1 MLTGTRH
8 IVLRDV
14 TRGCPHDDV
23 AHLDLQRVSL
33 QEDGFLLDGQLFLLR
48 SVVRVVCIFLLRAL
62 GESGAYWQLQR
73 VLLLCDAQAGDQLLV
88 DRRIGLHAPQQRH
101 RVVDDR
107 PFIVQRPG
115 RILLACGLV
124 DPGLRQKLG
133 ERRRPSRDGRTR
145 CG

>member
-1 MLTGTRH
+1 VLTGTRH

-62 GESGAYWQLQR
+62 GESGADRQLQ
-73 VLLLCDAQAGDQLLV
+73 
-88 DRRIGLHAPQQRH
+88 
-101 RVVDDR
+101 
-107 PFIVQRPG
+107 
-115 RILLACGLV
+115 
-124 DPGLRQKLG
+124 
-133 ERRRPSRDGRTR
+133 
-145 CG
+145 

>member
-33 QEDGFLLDGQLFLLR
+33 QEDGFLLDGQLLLFRRLVRVFRIVLLR
-48 SVVRVVCIFLLRAL
+48 GLS
-62 GESGAYWQLQR
+62 ESGADRQLQR

-115 RILLACGLV
+115 RL
-124 DPGLRQKLG
+124 
-133 ERRRPSRDGRTR
+133 
-145 CG
+145 